1 MISTVGCVTRYAPTP
16 HQPTVGCVTRYAPTP
31 HQPTVGCVTRYA
43 PPPSSITR
51 KKMVR
56 NELRTLRSFN

>member
-31 HQPTVGCVTRYA
+31 
-43 PPPSSITR
+43 SSITR